1 MLIIYLEWLFIIHYL
16 FKDSS
21 IIYLNYLQDCGDVDL
36 IFENPEKYKQYFDEI
51 EMKRKFMYEKAIDL
65 GFTHPQV
72 VSCSQELDKLL
83 NKYLA

>member
-36 IFENPEKYKQYFDEI
+36 ILENPEKYKQYEFLIKQVNIIEDMLSKEI
-51 EMKRKFMYEKAIDL
+51 TFSFYINLIKNADNLK
-65 GFTHPQV
+65 Q
-72 VSCSQELDKLL
+72 Q
-83 NKYLA
+83 